1 MKSITSF
8 KNFTSD
14 VNENSSGTTMYT
26 TDDVRNAFADA
37 EDDIKDYYSVD
48 EDSASVTLSWNL
60 RYGDLDIEGSLDHL
74 EFEFDVNGF
83 GRDLLRHISHDEDTK
98 GPTFTKDEVLTA
110 IDSAH
115 HNKDVFLGSFD
126 YNINLANV
134 SIEVD
139 ENRYSTELTVKG
151 KLEEDSIDIN
161 DAKVDTSDIIEAII
175 EELLKG
181 IAKRIDYT

>member
-14 VNENSSGTTMYT
+14 VNEDSSGTIVYT
-26 TDDVRNAFADA
+26 TDDVRNAFAGI
-37 EDDIKDYYSVD
+37 EGDIMDYYSVD
-48 EDSASVTLSWNL
+48 EDSARITLSWNL
-60 RYGDLDIEGSLDHL
+60 KYGDLDVEGSLDHL

-83 GRDLLRHISHDEDTK
+83 GRAFLRNISHDVDTK
-98 GPTFTKDEVLTA
+98 GPTFTKDEVMTA
-110 IDSAH
+110 IDLAH
-115 HNKDVFLGSFD
+115 HDKDIFLGSFD

-151 KLEEDSIDIN
+151 KLEEDSVDIN
-161 DAKVDTSDIIEAII
+161 DAKVDTSDIIETII
-175 EELLKG
+175 QELLKG
-181 IAKRIDYT
+181 VARRIDYT